1 MENYPVSPMEDLH
14 AAIQSHNPFD
24 KPAIVKDPDVWGEGF
39 PDVST
44 LNAHASDAVFQAIER
59 VRTSQSSQ
67 DKVTSFVIT
76 AQQGVGKS
84 HIISRIRHRL
94 EREGGGVFVYA
105 SVDKYGDLNL
115 IKSQFQKTLAE
126 SLKHLGSQGVMQ
138 WQEVAT
144 AMVNTATKTQNSP
157 TNMIANKFPYAF
169 AKNKKL
175 MEHLT
180 EAVLKN
186 KPHADPYIVR
196 AILWTLSETR
206 APLAIKW
213 LSGEEL
219 EQSHA
224 VELGLPNP
232 RITNQDGENK
242 ALDTVRQILN
252 LVTAYQ
258 TTIICFDEIDV
269 LNNCN
274 EAGLT
279 TPQVVADLVKRLF
292 DTVHQS
298 PSSTGVV
305 FLTVMMPDTWA
316 KTVKL
321 LGGGI
326 PDRVSAKGSP
336 IDLKHLGGDSF
347 VELVSLWL
355 QEFYQSR
362 NLTPPQPLYPFEETQ
377 LREFADQKPTV
388 REALRWCSENFKVP
402 APRLPENPAE
412 RFELALTRELEAD
425 FKEHLE
431 NNSRIAEALK
441 FGFHTLTG
449 QTVEKVTIQEV
460 TDGVVRGCKKDNFLN
475 FKVVGQENGKPVK
488 IGVSVLQSSNMRTLL
503 SALER
508 LTDYRRFDLTRGCLV
523 RSPDQKIT
531 RTCKAYKLLGD
542 LTSRMGGEF
551 VALIENQVTPLLA
564 IHSVYQKREDYNLS
578 EEQFFEFIS
587 QKGLT
592 LDNPLLREI
601 LSDPSGHIPDGI
613 VEDDTKS
620 VENSSEKS
628 GDYRKDDL
636 DALADLFN

>member
-1 MENYPVSPMEDLH
+1 MENTPVSPMEDLH
-14 AAIQSHNPFD
+14 AAIQSRNPFD

-39 PDVST
+39 PDVPT
-44 LNAHASDAVFQAIER
+44 LNAHASDAVFQALEW

-115 IKSQFQKTLAE
+115 MKSQFQKTLAE
-126 SLKHLGSQGVMQ
+126 SLKQRGSQGVMQ

-157 TNMIANKFPYAF
+157 TNMIANKFPYAL
-169 AKNKKL
+169 AKNNKL

-180 EAVLKN
+180 EAVLRN
-186 KPHADPYIVR
+186 KPQADPYIVR

-206 APLAIKW
+206 APFAIKW

-224 VELGLPNP
+224 AELGLPNP
-232 RITNQDGENK
+232 TRTNPDRENK

-258 TTIICFDEIDV
+258 TAIICFDEIDV

-336 IDLKHLGGDSF
+336 IDLKYLGGDSF
-347 VELVSLWL
+347 VELISLWL

-362 NLTPPQPLYPFEETQ
+362 NLTPPQPLYPFEETE
-377 LREFADQKPTV
+377 LREFAEQKPTV
-388 REALRWCSENFKVP
+388 REALRWCAENFKVP
-402 APRLPENPAE
+402 APQLPENPAE

-425 FKEHLE
+425 FKEHLKD
-431 NNSRIAEALK
+431 NSRIAEALK

-449 QTVEKVTIQEV
+449 QTVEGVTIEAV
-460 TDGVVRGCKKDNFLN
+460 TDVFVKDGIKDKYIN
-475 FKVVGQENGKPVK
+475 FKVNGQENGKAVK
-488 IGVSVLQSSNMRTLL
+488 IGVAVLESRSNSLVYG
-503 SALER
+503 LER
-508 LTDYRRFDLTRGCLV
+508 LNNYRKYDLTRGCLV
-523 RSPDQKIT
+523 RSAEKRINRNSMSHFWLHQ
-531 RTCKAYKLLGD
+531 
-542 LTSRMGGEF
+542 LTSKMGGEF
-551 VALIENQVTPLLA
+551 VRLIEEQIIPIFA
-564 IHSVYQKREDYNLS
+564 AYSAFHKREAYKLS

-587 QKGLT
+587 QKRLI

-601 LSDPSGHIPDGI
+601 LSAPSGHIPDDAVG
-613 VEDDTKS
+613 EDST
-620 VENSSEKS
+620 
-628 GDYRKDDL
+628 DDL
-636 DALADLFN
+636 DDLGDLFN

>member
-1 MENYPVSPMEDLH
+1 MEDLH

-39 PDVST
+39 PDVPT

-144 AMVNTATKTQNSP
+144 AMVNSVTKKQFTP
-157 TNMIANKFPYAF
+157 TDMIANKFPVELAIR
-169 AKNKKL
+169 NNL
-175 MEHLT
+175 VERLT
-180 EAVLKN
+180 GAVLKN

-206 APLAIKW
+206 APFAIKW

-274 EAGLT
+274 EVGLT
-279 TPQVVADLVKRLF
+279 TPQLVADLVKRLF

-316 KTVKL
+316 NTVKL

-355 QEFYQSR
+355 QEFYHSR

-377 LREFADQKPTV
+377 LRELAEQKPTV
-388 REALRWCSENFKVP
+388 REALRWCAENFKVP

-425 FKEHLE
+425 LKEHLE

-449 QTVEKVTIQEV
+449 QTVEGVTIEAV
-460 TDGVVRGCKKDNFLN
+460 TDVLGKTGIKDKYIN
-475 FKVVGQENGKPVK
+475 FKVNGKENGKIVK
-488 IGVSVLQSSNMRTLL
+488 IGVAVLEGKSNSLVYG
-503 SALER
+503 LER
-508 LTDYRRFDLTRGCLV
+508 LTKYEKYDLTRGCLV
-523 RSPDQKIT
+523 RSAGKTISRNSMSYFWLHQ
-531 RTCKAYKLLGD
+531 
-542 LTSRMGGEF
+542 LTSKMGGEF
-551 VALIENQVTPLLA
+551 VGLKKEELLPLFA
-564 IHSVYQKREDYNLS
+564 VYSAFQKREVYKLS
-578 EEQFFEFIS
+578 EEQFFECVS
-587 QKGLT
+587 QKRLT
-592 LDNPLLREI
+592 LENPLLREI
-601 LSDPSGHIPDGI
+601 LSDPSGHIPDGL
-613 VEDDTKS
+613 VEDDTKY
-620 VENSSEKS
+620 VEDYSEKS
-628 GDYRKDDL
+628 GDYRKDDWYDL
-636 DALADLFN
+636 GDLFN